1 LDREL
6 LVVMDFGTNPYDVA
20 FLGLAPALALAS
32 LPLKRRPVVFAVMTI
47 TALVGWG
54 LAFASAAWVD
64 RQWIALLERTPDPSL
79 ELVEQFNAD
88 GASKS
93 ALVLFGLPYSFAYS
107 AAWLGL
113 VRGAQRLL
121 QRRPHRVA

>member
-1 LDREL
+1 
-6 LVVMDFGTNPYDVA
+6 MDFGTNPYDVA
-20 FLGLAPALALAS
+20 FLGLAPAFALAS
-32 LPLKRRPVVFAVMTI
+32 LRIKRLQVVFAVMTI

-64 RQWIALLERTPDPSL
+64 RHWLTLLERTPDLSP
-79 ELVEQFNAD
+79 ELVEQYNAD

-93 ALVLFGLPYSFAYS
+93 ALELFGLPYSFAYS

-113 VRGAQRLL
+113 VRGARRLL
-121 QRRPHRVA
+121 QRRVRRVA